1 LYQFLLFFLYIY
13 QNRVWYNHFFHKSFY
28 PKKKLFWGF
37 IRKIIQMATK
47 RFNFLKEKFRDI
59 VRQYKLYPNSLEV
72 FV

>member
-1 LYQFLLFFLYIY
+1 MFIEIEYGTTIFL
-13 QNRVWYNHFFHKSFY
+13 QKCFY

-37 IRKIIQMATK
+37 IRKIIQMAAK

-72 FV
+72 FVSIKES